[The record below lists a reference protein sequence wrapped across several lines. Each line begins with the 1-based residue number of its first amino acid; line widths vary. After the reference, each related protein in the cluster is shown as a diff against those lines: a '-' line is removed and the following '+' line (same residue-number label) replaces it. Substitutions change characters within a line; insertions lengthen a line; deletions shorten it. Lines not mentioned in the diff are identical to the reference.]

1 MKLLLSA
8 LLAIVFSYSFTQ
20 NTFTPEIMWKLKR
33 LQGGIVSPNGQFI
46 LYNLKTYD
54 VTSNKGNNDLF
65 LYDLK
70 KGKVTQLTKTP
81 FSEMDAQWD
90 NNNNILFLSSEKG
103 AMQIWRINTLGEQ
116 KTQMSFFKNIQLEGF
131 KLAPNGQSAICIEAV
146 KTKANLNEKY
156 PDLPLADARI
166 EDGLMYRHWDQY
178 DDYKKRHLVLH
189 PMQQD
194 FFLESSIDLLGKEA
208 FDGIIPPFGG
218 IEQFTFSP
226 DSKTIV
232 YSSKKLTGK
241 DFAVSTNSE
250 LYAFN
255 LGTKQTEV
263 WSTSLGYD
271 NHPEFSPNGNELAW
285 LSMETPGFEASK
297 NDILLR
303 NIATGEIT
311 NITKDIDLTVSSFI
325 WDKTGTKI
333 YFLAPTKGTIQIFEL
348 NPVTKEHKQISSGR
362 YDYLSIDIIEGTLI
376 TTRQSMVEPTDLFS
390 IDIEKLKTKQLTAVN
405 KEILEGIIM
414 PTVEERWVTTS
425 DSNKMLVWMILPPNF
440 DPNKKYPTLLYC
452 QGGPQSQVSQF
463 FSYRW
468 NFSAFASEGY
478 IVVAPNR
485 RGLPGFGQKWNDAI
499 SKDWGG
505 QPIRDYLSAIDDAS
519 KLPYVDENRL
529 GAIGASYGGYSV
541 YFLAG
546 NHNNRFKTFVSHC
559 GLFNFES
566 WYGTTEE
573 LFFANHDIGGPYWNM
588 ENKKYYEK
596 NSPHKFVQNWNTPI
610 LVIHGANDFRV
621 PETEGM
627 QAFQAAQLLGL
638 KSKYL
643 SFPNEGHWV
652 NSPQNGLL
660 WYREVFEW
668 LNSDLK

>member
-1 MKLLLSA
+1 MKLLLST
-8 LLAIVFSYSFTQ
+8 LLTIVFSYSFTQ

-33 LQGGIVSPNGQFI
+33 LNGGIVSPNGQFV
-46 LYNLKTYD
+46 LYNLKSYD
-54 VTSNKGNNDLF
+54 VTTNKGNNDLY

-70 KGKVTQLTKTP
+70 KGKITQLTNTP
-81 FSEMDAQWD
+81 FSEIDAQWD
-90 NNNNILFLSSEKG
+90 NNNNILFLSGEKG
-103 AMQIWRINTLGEQ
+103 PMQIWRINTLGEQ
-116 KTQMSFFKNIQLEGF
+116 KIQMSFFKNIQLEGF
-131 KLAPNGQSAICIEAV
+131 KLAPDGLSAICIEAV
-146 KTKANLNEKY
+146 KVKDNLNEKY
-156 PDLPLADARI
+156 TDLPLANARI
-166 EDGLMYRHWDQY
+166 EDNLMYRHWDHY

-194 FFLESSIDLLGKEA
+194 FFLESSVDILGKEA
-208 FDGIIPPFGG
+208 FDGIVPPFGG

-241 DFAVSTNSE
+241 EFALSTNSE
-250 LYAFN
+250 LYAFSISN
-255 LGTKQTEV
+255 KQTEV

-271 NHPEFSPNGNELAW
+271 NYPSFNPRGKEIAW

-303 NIATGEIT
+303 NLSNGEIT
-311 NITKDIDLTVSSFI
+311 NLTKDIDLTVSSFI

-333 YFLAPTKGTIQIFEL
+333 YFLAATKGTVQIFEL
-348 NPVTKEHKQISSGR
+348 NPITKEHKQISSGQ
-362 YDYLSIDIIEGTLI
+362 YDYLSLDVFEETLI

-390 IDIEKLKTKQLTAVN
+390 LDITKLKVKQLTEVN
-405 KEILEGIIM
+405 KEVLEGITM

-440 DPNKKYPTLLYC
+440 DPNKKYPTILYC

-468 NFSAFASEGY
+468 NFSAFASQGY
-478 IVVAPNR
+478 IIVAPNR
-485 RGLPGFGQKWNDAI
+485 RGLPGFGQEWNDAI

-505 QPIRDYLSAIDDAS
+505 QPIRDYLSAIDDAA
-519 KLPYVDENRL
+519 KLPYVDENKL

-559 GLFNFES
+559 GLYNFES

-573 LFFANHDIGGPYWNM
+573 LFFANYDIGGPYWKM

-596 NSPHKFVQNWNTPI
+596 NSPHKYVQNWNTPI
-610 LVIHGANDFRV
+610 LIIHGANDFRV

-627 QAFQAAQLLGL
+627 QAFQAAQLKGL

-643 SFPNEGHWV
+643 SFPTEGHWV